1 MLPFPRYDNIHY
13 CPFVLD
19 SCEKCEEEGWRMI
32 EIKNNYSEMYYKHVR
47 QLSPT
52 GAKSSPFFI
61 WKWDLV

>member
-1 MLPFPRYDNIHY
+1 MLPFPRYNNIHY
-13 CPFVLD
+13 YLSVPY

-32 EIKNNYSEMYYKHVR
+32 EIKNNYSEMYYKYVR

-52 GAKSSPFFI
+52 CGKSSPFFI